1 VVAEL
6 CLNQA
11 GEPCERRVR
20 MRSIAI
26 ALIVVCVSG
35 VAFSNPGPA
44 TDYLYF
50 DVGGG
55 ANCIWPLENETFTVT
70 VYLGD
75 LGLFTE
81 DGITE
86 ISLRFDR
93 TFEGIKLGQTSW
105 LYGSESGDIEDSGL
119 TLSTPLGEC
128 ATPNQFGLIPIISVE
143 YLYLGGPGTITPA
156 AHASAGNSL
165 VNCYDVGVTWYLYG
179 NFETGGTVGVGMEP
193 PEGCLGGTPVADV
206 SWGVVK
212 ALYR

>member
-1 VVAEL
+1 
-6 CLNQA
+6 
-11 GEPCERRVR
+11 
-20 MRSIAI
+20 MRYVAI

-75 LGLFTE
+75 LGLFTD

-119 TLSTPLGEC
+119 TLSTPLREC
-128 ATPNQFGLIPIISVE
+128 ATPSQFGLIPIVSVE

-165 VNCYDVGVTWYLYG
+165 VNCHDVDVTWYLYG
-179 NFETGGTVGVGMEP
+179 DFNTGGTVGVGMEP
-193 PEGCLGGTPVADV
+193 PEGCLGGTPVGDV